1 MITHIKIN
9 GFKSFH
15 NFEMMF
21 TPFTVIAGINASG
34 KSNLFDALEL
44 LSAIAS
50 GKKTLKEIFR
60 DQRGD
65 FIELFTK
72 YDEQHYVSQM
82 TFEVD
87 MLVDKNITD
96 AWGASA
102 KLKYTRLQYSL
113 TIQRVT
119 GEYGIDDLI
128 VTNERLETIKHDDDQ
143 WIKLISA
150 QDRGNWRPKVTTGKR
165 GTPYIYTENNKGQ
178 LTAYVPQDGVAG
190 GKKRTYPLINAT
202 QTILS
207 SIGTID
213 FRHILAAKN
222 EMENWRFLRFNP
234 EHLRQPTS
242 KYTGADKLTPSGL
255 NLAAVLYRIK
265 QEDEYSLI
273 EISRELNRFIPEF
286 TGVDVID
293 DVEHN
298 QYVIYLQQRDG
309 KIFSSRVLSEGTLRL
324 LALCIIEYDNKV
336 KGIICYEEPE
346 NGIHPFRINAMAH
359 LLYNISTDFSDQHA
373 PLRQVIINTHSP
385 VVVKDIF
392 AWEHNDHVSIYYS
405 QMRSRTTNI
414 DQSRVR
420 INITRMIPVVKELD
434 NIKSDTTGQLEW
446 KYNIYSNEELK
457 ATLSTVESLLNM
469 SNTTIEEE

>member
-202 QTILS
+202 QTVLS
-207 SIGTID
+207 SIG
-213 FRHILAAKN
+213 N
-222 EMENWRFLRFNP
+222 
-234 EHLRQPTS
+234 
-242 KYTGADKLTPSGL
+242 Y
-255 NLAAVLYRIK
+255 
-265 QEDEYSLI
+265 
-273 EISRELNRFIPEF
+273 
-286 TGVDVID
+286 
-293 DVEHN
+293 
-298 QYVIYLQQRDG
+298 
-309 KIFSSRVLSEGTLRL
+309 
-324 LALCIIEYDNKV
+324 
-336 KGIICYEEPE
+336 
-346 NGIHPFRINAMAH
+346 
-359 LLYNISTDFSDQHA
+359 
-373 PLRQVIINTHSP
+373 
-385 VVVKDIF
+385 
-392 AWEHNDHVSIYYS
+392 
-405 QMRSRTTNI
+405 
-414 DQSRVR
+414 
-420 INITRMIPVVKELD
+420 
-434 NIKSDTTGQLEW
+434 
-446 KYNIYSNEELK
+446 
-457 ATLSTVESLLNM
+457 
-469 SNTTIEEE
+469 

>member
-143 WIKLISA
+143 WVKLISA

-202 QTILS
+202 QTVLS

-336 KGIICYEEPE
+336 KGIGE
-346 NGIHPFRINAMAH
+346 AMA
-359 LLYNISTDFSDQHA
+359 LLPQG
-373 PLRQVIINTHSP
+373 
-385 VVVKDIF
+385 
-392 AWEHNDHVSIYYS
+392 
-405 QMRSRTTNI
+405 MRTLE
-414 DQSRVR
+414 
-420 INITRMIPVVKELD
+420 ELD
-434 NIKSDTTGQLEW
+434 DELDGFETCEGMPCVTHRGRSGTCGACSGAGRAGNNVSCSFQAMFSSRQRCPNRLKSARHRL
-446 KYNIYSNEELK
+446 
-457 ATLSTVESLLNM
+457 
-469 SNTTIEEE
+469 